1 MLMRNGEN
9 IMLNNLFT
17 GLFDSAATTVIS
29 VPYFRYCFP

>member
-17 GLFDSAATTVIS
+17 GLFDSAATIVIS
-29 VPYFRYCFP
+29 VPDLRYCFP

>member
-29 VPYFRYCFP
+29 VLDFRCCFP

>member
-9 IMLNNLFT
+9 IMLNNLFI

-29 VPYFRYCFP
+29 VPDLRCCFP